1 MAVVSE
7 AVENFILVLS
17 PFAPHLADELW
28 ERYGFE
34 GFTLQ
39 QPFPTHDESLTR
51 AEEIELVIQVNGKV
65 RDRLRVPADLSREE
79 MERLALQS
87 PRVQQYLNG
96 GQPKKVIVVPG
107 KLVNVVV

>member
-1 MAVVSE
+1 
-7 AVENFILVLS
+7 
-17 PFAPHLADELW
+17 
-28 ERYGFE
+28 
-34 GFTLQ
+34 
-39 QPFPTHDESLTR
+39 
-51 AEEIELVIQVNGKV
+51 
-65 RDRLRVPADLSREE
+65 VPADLSREE